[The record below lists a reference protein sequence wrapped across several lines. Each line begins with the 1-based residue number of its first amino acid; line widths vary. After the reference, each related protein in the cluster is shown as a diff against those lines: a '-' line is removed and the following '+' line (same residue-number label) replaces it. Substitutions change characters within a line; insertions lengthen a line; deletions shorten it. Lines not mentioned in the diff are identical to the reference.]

1 MMIRFLCAALLALVV
16 PAVAPTLAHA
26 QDGPAFQH
34 FRAGSSTT
42 LAPDKAY
49 FLIRMPEESVSTKL
63 QPVFLRKPSA
73 AELAAYRAA
82 KAAAYAKAGKD
93 AGPIESFDFQY
104 TAATNLFQIENGKFL
119 AKEGNDRLFLI
130 ATDPG
135 DYVFYG
141 AGFNKFLWQCNCMG
155 TVSFTAKPGE
165 ITDLGAFLI
174 TLAWKKSGF
183 PELAEDTDLGPKMR
197 QDYAMFAIGVRPGT
211 GKTGLA
217 QLAGLPL
224 RAAEYHAVG
233 AFREPARLL
242 ANRLAPLPGV
252 LGYDKGAVIDRR
264 TGAVV
269 PKRF

>member
-1 MMIRFLCAALLALVV
+1 MMLRLMIAALLALGF
-16 PAVAPTLAHA
+16 PAAALA

-34 FRAGSSTT
+34 FRAGSAIT

-73 AELAAYRAA
+73 AELAAYREA
-82 KAAAYAKAGKD
+82 KAAAHAKAGKD
-93 AGPIESFDFQY
+93 AGPIENFDFEY

-130 ATDPG
+130 ATAPG

-155 TVSFTAKPGE
+155 TVSFKAEAGK
-165 ITDLGAFLI
+165 ITDLGAVLI
-174 TLAWKKSGF
+174 TLAWKPSGF
-183 PELAEDTDLGPKMR
+183 PELAEDTNLGPKMR
-197 QDYAMFAIGVRPGT
+197 QDYAMFAVGLRPAT
-211 GKTGLA
+211 AKPSLA
-217 QLAGLPL
+217 QLAALPVQ
-224 RAAEYHAVG
+224 AAEYHAVG

-242 ANRLAPLPGV
+242 ANRLAPVPGV
-252 LGYDKGAVIDRR
+252 LGYDKGAVIDLR
-264 TGAVV
+264 TGGVV

>member
-1 MMIRFLCAALLALVV
+1 MMIRLMMAALLALVV
-16 PAVAPTLAHA
+16 PAAAHA

-34 FRAGSSTT
+34 FRAGAAIT

-73 AELAAYRAA
+73 AELAAYREAKLAA
-82 KAAAYAKAGKD
+82 HSKAGKD
-93 AGPIESFDFQY
+93 AGPIASFDFEY

-130 ATDPG
+130 AAEPG

-155 TVSFTAKPGE
+155 TVSFTAEAGK
-165 ITDLGAFLI
+165 ITDLGAILI
-174 TLAWKKSGF
+174 TLAWKPSGF
-183 PELAEDTDLGPKMR
+183 PELAEDTGLGPKMR
-197 QDYAMFAIGVRPGT
+197 QDYAMFAVGVRLGT
-211 GKTGLA
+211 GKSGLA
-217 QLAGLPL
+217 QLASLPVQP
-224 RAAEYHAVG
+224 AEYHAVG

-242 ANRLAPLPGV
+242 ANRLAPIPGV
-252 LGYDKGAVIDRR
+252 LGYDKGAVIDLR
-264 TGAVV
+264 TGKVV

>member
-1 MMIRFLCAALLALVV
+1 MKLRLILAALLALV
-16 PAVAPTLAHA
+16 APTLAPRLAHA

-34 FRAGSSTT
+34 FRAGSPIT

-73 AELAAYRAA
+73 AELAAYRTA
-82 KAAAYAKAGKD
+82 KAAAHAKAGKD
-93 AGPIESFDFQY
+93 AGPIENFVFDY
-104 TAATNLFQIENGKFL
+104 EGATNLFQIENGKFL

-130 ATDPG
+130 AAEPG

-155 TVSFTAKPGE
+155 TVSFKAEAGK
-165 ITDLGAFLI
+165 ITDLGAVLI
-174 TLAWKKSGF
+174 TLAWKPSGF
-183 PELAEDTDLGPKMR
+183 PELAEDTNLGPKMR
-197 QDYAMFAIGVRPGT
+197 QDYAMFAVGLRPAT
-211 GKTGLA
+211 AKPSLA
-217 QLAGLPL
+217 QLASLPVQP
-224 RAAEYHAVG
+224 AEYHAVG

-242 ANRLAPLPGV
+242 ANRLAPVPGV
-252 LGYDKGAVIDRR
+252 LGYDKGAVIDLR
-264 TGAVV
+264 TGSVV